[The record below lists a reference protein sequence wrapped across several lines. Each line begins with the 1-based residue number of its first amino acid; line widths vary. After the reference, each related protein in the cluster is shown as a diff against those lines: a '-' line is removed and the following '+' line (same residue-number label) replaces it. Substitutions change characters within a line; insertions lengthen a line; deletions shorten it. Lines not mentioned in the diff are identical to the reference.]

1 MNFELR
7 TANSELNV
15 PIQYQ
20 EGKADFLGMEILVD
34 SRVLIP
40 RPETEILVKISADLC
55 KKKEWQIPLILD
67 VGTGSAAV
75 SLGLAKLL
83 KDCRIIATD
92 VSSDALSVARK
103 NITRFGYNSKIKLVL
118 SDMFSGFETSSR
130 FLSEWRKRE
139 DKFDCIVSNPPYV
152 SNADYDKLDVWV
164 KAEPKIALYAG
175 KEGMDYLKTVIF
187 MGQKFIIPGGFLAVE
202 IGYDQ
207 AEKVKREFIRN
218 DYENVTGFFDFNN
231 YERVIVGW
239 KKHG

>member
-1 MNFELR
+1 MNI
-7 TANSELNV
+7 

-20 EGKADFLGMEILVD
+20 EGKTDFLDMEILVD
-34 SRVLIP
+34 PRVLIP
-40 RPETEILVKISADLC
+40 RPETELLVKISADLC

-67 VGTGSAAV
+67 VGTGSAAI

-92 VSSDALSVARK
+92 ISSDALAVARK
-103 NITRFGYNSKIKLVL
+103 NITRLGCDDKIKLVL
-118 SDMFSGFETSSR
+118 SDMFSAGGIDFQ
-130 FLSEWRKRE
+130 FN
-139 DKFDCIVSNPPYV
+139 CIVSNPPYV
-152 SNADYDKLDVWV
+152 SDADYDRLDGWV

-175 KEGMDYLKTVIF
+175 KEGMDYLKTIIF
-187 MGQKFIIPGGFLAVE
+187 MGQKFLIPGGFLAVE

-218 DYENVTGFFDFNN
+218 NYEDVTGFLDFNN